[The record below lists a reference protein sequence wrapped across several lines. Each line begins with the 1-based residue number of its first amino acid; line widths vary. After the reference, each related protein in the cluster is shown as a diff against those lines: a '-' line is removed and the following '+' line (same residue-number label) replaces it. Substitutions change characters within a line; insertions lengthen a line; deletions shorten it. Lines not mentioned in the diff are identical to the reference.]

1 MNKIKLISDSSC
13 DLPDDLLQKYDID
26 LLPLYIIMGENSYK
40 DGKEISQEEV
50 FAWSD
55 ANNTTPKT
63 AAPSLQDAMDIL
75 NLYVKDYDDI
85 IVINISSEV
94 STTYQVMNI
103 AAREYPNANIH
114 IIDSRSVSAGVATL
128 VLKAA
133 KMKETGA
140 TAQKIVDTIKATVP
154 KVRISFVVDTTTY
167 LYRGGRC
174 SALES
179 FGAGFLHIKP
189 ELVVKDGEIIPGNKF
204 RGKLDKVLMQYVTK
218 MHDQLETADPSH
230 VFITYSSADPQT
242 VQEIKNYLESFN
254 RFEQIICS
262 YASCVISSHCGP
274 GTLGVIFIKGE

>member
-140 TAQKIVDTIKATVP
+140 TDP
-154 KVRISFVVDTTTY
+154 KNSRY
-167 LYRGGRC
+167 
-174 SALES
+174 
-179 FGAGFLHIKP
+179 HK
-189 ELVVKDGEIIPGNKF
+189 
-204 RGKLDKVLMQYVTK
+204 
-218 MHDQLETADPSH
+218 
-230 VFITYSSADPQT
+230 
-242 VQEIKNYLESFN
+242 
-254 RFEQIICS
+254 
-262 YASCVISSHCGP
+262 SHCTQSPHQFCGRYNNLSVP
-274 GTLGVIFIKGE
+274 RRPLLGIGIFWGRFSAHKARAGSKRWEDHSR